1 MIKNDV
7 LGKRDPMSKVLQEM
21 YGAYE
26 GSVDMEDESRKADRG
41 LGSVQSHLPL
51 WPHLWPQLTYL

>member
-1 MIKNDV
+1 MTKYDV
-7 LGKRDPMSKVLQEM
+7 LGKRDPTSKVLQEM

-26 GSVDMEDESRKADRG
+26 GPVGMGDGSRKADGG
-41 LGSVQSHLPL
+41 LDSVQSHLPL